1 MLRPR
6 GGSSTSKLSLS
17 GPPQSAQITM
27 AYGGQSTKAQY
38 LQIWVAYRATTA
50 QLNLFHPGRPLDN
63 SCLTLKAC
71 SGHKKPLQHI
81 FWDYKCA
88 RDSWQLII
96 GLWMGCA
103 IAEGS
108 LTSFSIIAQRDE
120 RHQCQ
125 HGETR
130 GLARTHRY
138 LKGTGIEY
146 ALSGAAGSVSQS
158 VTSSRMQPP
167 GSVETPALSPGRL
180 RAFQASC
187 T

>member
-1 MLRPR
+1 
-6 GGSSTSKLSLS
+6 
-17 GPPQSAQITM
+17 M

-38 LQIWVAYRATTA
+38 LHVWVAYRTTTA

-88 RDSWQLII
+88 RDSWRLII

-103 IAEGS
+103 IAEGK
-108 LTSFSIIAQRDE
+108 LDQF
-120 RHQCQ
+120 Q
-125 HGETR
+125 HYCATRRAPPMPATVRLWLHVWFGED
-130 GLARTHRY
+130 APIF
-138 LKGTGIEY
+138 KGTGIEY

-158 VTSSRMQPP
+158 VTSSRVQPP
-167 GSVETPALSPGRL
+167 GSVETPALITR
-180 RAFQASC
+180 QAAGFSGILYI
-187 T
+187 TK

>member
-1 MLRPR
+1 MYRAAKDLECFIFRERRSKSENGTGQRPPAHCPRLDDAAGVLRGNEVR
-6 GGSSTSKLSLS
+6 GAKQLWNHRNAMTE
-17 GPPQSAQITM
+17 
-27 AYGGQSTKAQY
+27 YHV
-38 LQIWVAYRATTA
+38 WVAYRTTTA

-125 HGETR
+125 R
-130 GLARTHRY
+130 R
-138 LKGTGIEY
+138 
-146 ALSGAAGSVSQS
+146 
-158 VTSSRMQPP
+158 
-167 GSVETPALSPGRL
+167 
-180 RAFQASC
+180 
-187 T
+187 